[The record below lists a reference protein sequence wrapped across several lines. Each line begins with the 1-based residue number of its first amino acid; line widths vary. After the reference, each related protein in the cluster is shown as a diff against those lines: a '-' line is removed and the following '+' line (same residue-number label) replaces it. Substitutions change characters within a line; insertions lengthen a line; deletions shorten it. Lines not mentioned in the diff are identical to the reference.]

1 MKTLDVLTES
11 VQRVSD
17 FDGEITEQTIL
28 PDLMLESLDYVSI
41 QLDIKRHLG
50 IDIDYDD
57 FKAGAIQTVGDFI
70 RYIDAKRSQ

>member
-57 FKAGAIQTVGDFI
+57 FKAGTIQTVGDFI